1 MAALQNSRE
10 QEPEVKTSPKRY
22 KNIDFERVTKV
33 LRIRAAQLYSVH
45 DRTERVIDATTA
57 DDLVQ
62 AVLREFLVHPSGMD
76 WDPKQGRLET
86 FLRKVLDRRWID
98 RCRREGKIAASFDDD
113 ENPIDLPAKPVNPL
127 ADLERESLLESI
139 KRRLTNHP
147 ELLEL
152 VEAAE
157 LLDGD
162 CVYVNKELAELIGTT
177 VSDIENRKK
186 RLRSLLPGYG
196 YET

>member
-1 MAALQNSRE
+1 MAALHNSRE
-10 QEPEVKTSPKRY
+10 QGPEVKTSPKRY
-22 KNIDFERVTKV
+22 KNVDFERVIKV
-33 LRIRAAQLYSVH
+33 LRVRAAQLYSVH
-45 DRTERVIDATTA
+45 DRDERVIDATTA
-57 DDLVQ
+57 DDLLQ
-62 AVLREFLVHPSGMD
+62 AVLREFLDHPSGMD
-76 WDPKQGRLET
+76 WDPKQGSLET

-113 ENPIDLPAKPVNPL
+113 EHPIDLPAKPVNPL
-127 ADLERESLLESI
+127 AELGRESLLKNI
-139 KRRLTNHP
+139 KKQVNGHP

-162 CVYVNKELAELIGTT
+162 CAYVNKELAELIGTT

-186 RLRSLLPGYG
+186 RLCSLLPGFG